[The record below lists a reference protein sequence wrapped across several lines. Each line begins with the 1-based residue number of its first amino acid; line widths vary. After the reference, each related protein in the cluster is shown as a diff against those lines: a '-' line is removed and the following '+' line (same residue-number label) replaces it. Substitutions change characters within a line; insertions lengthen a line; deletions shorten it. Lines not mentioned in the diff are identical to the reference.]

1 MKRSVKLSLVTA
13 LAALALGAGTAAA
26 DHNCYEDGPPPAR
39 IVNVAP
45 RAGYVWVQGRYNFDY
60 SYNQWVWLP
69 GHYER
74 ARAGYAWT
82 DGRWD
87 NRGGNWIWI
96 EGSWNRDQAYDNGYD
111 RYDNDRYDN
120 DRYDNDRSYD
130 RDRDRDHRR
139 FGRGGGGGRRHH
151 RGGGWR

>member
-13 LAALALGAGTAAA
+13 FAALALGAGTAAA
-26 DHNCYEDGPPPAR
+26 DHNCYEDGPPPVR
-39 IVNVAP
+39 IVNAAP

-60 SYNQWVWLP
+60 ASNQWLWYP

-74 ARAGYAWT
+74 SRAGYVWI

-87 NRGGNWIWI
+87 NRGGSWIWVD
-96 EGSWNRDQAYDNGYD
+96 GSWNRDQAYGRDYDGDRGDRD
-111 RYDNDRYDN
+111 RYD
-120 DRYDNDRSYD
+120 
-130 RDRDRDHRR
+130 DRDRDHRR
-139 FGRGGGGGRRHH
+139 FGRGGGRRHH